1 MVDRLTSLDASF
13 LYLEEPDTPM
23 HVAGFLVLE
32 SPRGGLDHED
42 LVDLVRSRLPLVPRF
57 RQKVVEVPGH
67 LANPAWVDDPDFDV
81 TYHVRRSALPRP
93 GTEEQLLDLVARLT
107 ARPLDHHRPLWEMYL
122 VEGLADDRIAVVTKT
137 HPALVDGLTAID
149 IGQVILDDA
158 PVPAD
163 RPAPAD
169 DWRPRRPP
177 GPVALVWEAV
187 EEAVQRPTAV
197 LDTVRTAT
205 GDLRATAGRLV
216 GTAGS
221 VLSALARTTVR
232 PAPTSPLNGSIGR
245 QRRVA
250 VARADLEQLKAVRAV
265 LGGTVNDVLLAT
277 VTGALREWLLSRG
290 EPVVGSTSIRAL
302 VPVSVRP
309 DDTGV
314 DADDPTGGVVSSL
327 LLDLPVGEPN
337 PRVRVARIG
346 YAMRGAAQGGQ
357 SVGAGTLVALSGF
370 APPTLHAL
378 GARAASGLSRRLF
391 NLVVT
396 NVPGPQQPLYA
407 SGARMLEV
415 FPVVPLARGQGLAI
429 GLTSYD
435 GTVYFG
441 LNADRDS
448 VSDVDVLADLIE
460 QEVADLVET
469 TAEGPPAPQP
479 PPTRRAPTRRPR
491 RGAAGGD

>member
-23 HVAGFLVLE
+23 HVGGVLVLE

-42 LVDLVRSRLPLVPRF
+42 LIDLVRSRLPLVPRY

-107 ARPLDHHRPLWEMYL
+107 ARPLDHSRPLWEMYL
-122 VEGLADDRIAVVTKT
+122 VEGLADDRIAIVTKT
-137 HPALVDGLTAID
+137 HPALVDGLGAID

-163 RPAPAD
+163 RPAPVD
-169 DWRPRRPP
+169 DWDPRRPP

-187 EEAVQRPTAV
+187 EEYVQRPTAV
-197 LDTVRTAT
+197 LETARTAA
-205 GDLRATAGRLV
+205 GDVRATAGRFL
-216 GTAGS
+216 GTAGT
-221 VLSALARTTVR
+221 VLQALARTTVR
-232 PAPTSPLNGSIGR
+232 PAPASPLNGSIGR

-250 VARADLEQLKAVRAV
+250 VARADLDDLKAVRKE

-277 VTGALREWLLSRG
+277 VTGALREWLMSRG
-290 EPVVGSTSIRAL
+290 EPVIGSTSIRAL
-302 VPVSVRP
+302 VPVSVRGDSG
-309 DDTGV
+309 DDE
-314 DADDPTGGVVSSL
+314 DASANRVSSF
-327 LLDLPVGEPN
+327 LLDLPVGESN
-337 PRVRVARIG
+337 PRVRLARIG
-346 YAMRGAAQGGQ
+346 YGMRGASQSGQ
-357 SVGAGTLVALSGF
+357 SVGADTLVAISGF

-378 GARAASGLSRRLF
+378 GARAASGLSRRMF

-396 NVPGPQQPLYA
+396 NVPGPQVPLYA
-407 SGARMLEV
+407 AGARMLEV

-448 VSDVDVLADLIE
+448 VRDVDVLADLIE
-460 QEVADLVET
+460 QEVAQLVET
-469 TAEGPPAPQP
+469 V
-479 PPTRRAPTRRPR
+479 R
-491 RGAAGGD
+491 

>member
-13 LYLEEPDTPM
+13 LYLEDPDTPM

-32 SPRGGLDHED
+32 SPHGGLDHED
-42 LVDLVRSRLPLVPRF
+42 LVDLVQSRLPLVPRF
-57 RQKVVEVPGH
+57 RQKVLEVPGH

-107 ARPLDHHRPLWEMYL
+107 ARPLDHARPLWEMYL

-137 HPALVDGLTAID
+137 HPALVDGLNAID

-163 RPAPAD
+163 RPAPRD
-169 DWRPRRPP
+169 DWHPRRPP

-187 EEAVQRPTAV
+187 EEVVQRPTAA
-197 LDTVRTAT
+197 LETVRTAA
-205 GDLRATAGRLV
+205 GDLRATAGRMV

-221 VLSALARTTVR
+221 LLTALARTTVR
-232 PAPTSPLNGSIGR
+232 PAPTSPLNASIGR

-250 VARADLEQLKAVRAV
+250 VARADLEQLKAVRRE

-290 EPVVGSTSIRAL
+290 EPVVGSTSVRAL

-309 DDTGV
+309 EEA
-314 DADDPTGGVVSSL
+314 ADDDGPGGTVVSSL
-327 LLDLPVGEPN
+327 LVDLPVGEPN

-346 YAMRGAAQGGQ
+346 YAVRGAAQGSQ
-357 SVGAGTLVALSGF
+357 SVGADTLVALSGF

-396 NVPGPQQPLYA
+396 NVPGPQVPLYA

-448 VSDVDVLADLIE
+448 VGDVDVLADLIE

-469 TAEGPPAPQP
+469 TGGPGAV
-479 PPTRRAPTRRPR
+479 R
-491 RGAAGGD
+491 RGPGSDAAPGG